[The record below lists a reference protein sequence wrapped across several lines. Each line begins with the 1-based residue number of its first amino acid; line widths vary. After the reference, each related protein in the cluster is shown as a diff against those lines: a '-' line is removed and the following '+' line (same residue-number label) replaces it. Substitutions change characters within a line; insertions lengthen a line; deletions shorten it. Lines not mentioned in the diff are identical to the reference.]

1 MVTVQARWTGGQK
14 ITGATP
20 ARSCAR
26 TGTPSRSTCSFAQS
40 AKALRC
46 PVLCSWTNE
55 GCPGVHTG
63 ERADERF
70 PWITVDLGATHL
82 IHTVQIWN
90 RVPCPPYSTYLCQSR
105 LWKYAIYVGDVP
117 PPQPLPEQGNYAVN
131 TPCARQERGQP
142 LGMYANVPC
151 AATGRYVTLQQT
163 GSLDADIPGV
173 MNICQLRVFGEALA
187 PPTRQAGRA
196 ARASKAGAVHLVTHR
211 RAADFGR
218 NNITRKLLQLHTAL
232 MSGGALCA
240 AVTCAW
246 LARRTAACLLLRR
259 RLRNLVRRDMEHA
272 L

>member
-1 MVTVQARWTGGQK
+1 M
-14 ITGATP
+14 
-20 ARSCAR
+20 
-26 TGTPSRSTCSFAQS
+26 
-40 AKALRC
+40 
-46 PVLCSWTNE
+46 
-55 GCPGVHTG
+55 HTG

-151 AATGRYVTLQQT
+151 ASTGRYVTLQQT

-196 ARASKAGAVHLVTHR
+196 ARASRAAGAVHLVTRR

-246 LARRTAACLLLRR
+246 LARRTAVCLLLRR